1 MKNELRKIKQIKM
14 LKVLLFSVAATVFF
28 VVSIYTLNYT
38 DIDGN
43 TKSMGLYQG
52 KKIFIVNT
60 ATASANAGQFSELEQ
75 LYQMHKDSMVV
86 IAFASNTFG
95 HEPRTNAEI
104 KNYVQS
110 TYGVTFPLAAKC
122 VVKGDTACALYKWL
136 LKVSDN
142 GVMNTR
148 VKGDF
153 QKYLID
159 KTGNL
164 VAVFDSSTH
173 PMDAIIQQA
182 IQGN

>member
-1 MKNELRKIKQIKM
+1 M
-14 LKVLLFSVAATVFF
+14 LKVLLFSIAATSLF
-28 VVSIYTLNYT
+28 VVSIYTVNYQ

-43 TKSMGLYQG
+43 TKSMNLHQG

-60 ATASANAGQFSELEQ
+60 ATASPNASQFSELEQ
-75 LYQMHKDSMVV
+75 LYQMYKDSMVV
-86 IAFASNTFG
+86 IGFASNTFG
-95 HEPRTNAEI
+95 NEPRTNAEI
-104 KNYVQS
+104 KSYVQN

-122 VVKGDTACALYKWL
+122 IVKGDTACALYKWL
-136 LKVSDN
+136 IKASDN

-173 PMDAIIQQA
+173 PMDAIVQLAIQQ
-182 IQGN
+182 